1 MTKSNSQNKNI
12 VVEYTEINSLGAPN
26 VNLQS
31 YNAALY
37 VTSDMA
43 LYVSKIDSLEAGGK
57 KTIQKTFKDS
67 EGKIHG
73 VRSFSSRDGL
83 YQITDRNANVL
94 YSNARFS
101 NRFLYKE
108 VPTKIQWEITNTIK
122 KIEGLTVQKAITKFR
137 GRNYVAWFT
146 PEIPVSLGPWKLN
159 GLPGLILEAYDTN
172 KEMLFLFKKIEYPY
186 KNKIKFPSI
195 ERNWMS
201 YKDFLK
207 EKDKHVHRNLKYS
220 RAIGE
225 QFDAAASD
233 SEIEKLKKMNFIE
246 ITDK

>member
-1 MTKSNSQNKNI
+1 MNKSNSQYKNI

-37 VTSDMA
+37 VTSGMA

-57 KTIQKTFKDS
+57 KTIQKTYKDS
-67 EGKIHG
+67 KGKFYG
-73 VRSFSSRDGL
+73 VRSFSSHDGL
-83 YQITDRNANVL
+83 YQITDRNTNIL

-108 VPTKIQWEITNTIK
+108 TPTKIQWEITNTIK
-122 KIEGLTVQKAITKFR
+122 KMEGLTVQKATTKFR

-195 ERNWMS
+195 KRNWMT

-207 EKDKHVHRNLKYS
+207 EKEKHVDRNLKYS

-225 QFDAAASD
+225 QFDAKASD
-233 SEIEKLKKMNFIE
+233 AEIEKLRKKNFIE
-246 ITDK
+246 ITD